1 MADDH
6 VGALLRAREKLV
18 QQRRSLATS
27 LGDDQQRGHIDD
39 RRSQFI
45 EVQQALDA
53 MDHAIDDER
62 TLTRALRTA
71 DRVPTDAGRKDRPP
85 QLDRSEPR

>member
-6 VGALLRAREKLV
+6 VAALLRAREKLV

-27 LGDDQQRGHIDD
+27 LGNDQQRGHIDD

-45 EVQQALDA
+45 EVQQALEA

-62 TLTRALRTA
+62 TLIGALRTA
-71 DRVPTDAGRKDRPP
+71 DRMRQMPGVRMD
-85 QLDRSEPR
+85 LHN

>member
-6 VGALLRAREKLV
+6 VAALLRAREKLV
-18 QQRRSLATS
+18 QQRRNLATS
-27 LGDDQQRGHIDD
+27 LGDDQRRGHIDD

-53 MDHAIDDER
+53 MDHAIHDER
-62 TLTRALRTA
+62 TLSRALRTA
-71 DRVPTDAGRKDRPP
+71 DWVRHMPGVTIDAPH
-85 QLDRSEPR
+85 